1 MKIVNIF
8 GENLHVFWTS
18 WGISMKF
25 LGKMWLII
33 ILKITKN
40 QGFILSLEDTFLENY
55 KNGGAE
61 LTPNPSFTPSLL
73 RVNTHYKNIVENASG
88 YLESSMEILT
98 AKIKISFKFL
108 SRRSLNSEET
118 TNQTNR

>member
-1 MKIVNIF
+1 M
-8 GENLHVFWTS
+8 
-18 WGISMKF
+18 
-25 LGKMWLII
+25 
-33 ILKITKN
+33 LKITKN
-40 QGFILSLEDTFLENY
+40 QGFILSLEDTFLENH
-55 KNGGAE
+55 KNGGVE
-61 LTPNPSFTPSLL
+61 LTPNPSFTPIYL
-73 RVNTHYKNIVENASG
+73 RVNTHYENIVENASG